1 MVHRVLIAV
10 DGSQAS
16 NAALEIACGLAD
28 KYEAALGLVTVV
40 EPEAVSDDL
49 IHVAQIEGVIP
60 GNATYSSMYAAEYGP
75 YTSSPS
81 YQNTTRSDKALRL
94 ANMIAETTAA
104 KAHAYSAEK
113 PFKAIKTFV
122 ADGEPAKAILQCAEE
137 NKADI
142 IIMGHDKPKWYKAPF
157 KKSVSKKVQSGAKC
171 PVLVYAKPSDA

>member
-40 EPEAVSDDL
+40 EPDAVSDDL

-60 GNATYSSMYAAEYGP
+60 DNSTYAGMYQAEYGP
-75 YTSSPS
+75 FTASEG
-81 YQNTTRSDKALRL
+81 YQRSVRSEKAFRL
-94 ANMIAETTAA
+94 ATMIAETTATKA
-104 KAHAYSAEK
+104 KAYSAEK
-113 PFKAIKTFV
+113 PFKAIKTFI
-122 ADGEPAKAILQCAEE
+122 AKGDPAKAILQCAEE
-137 NKADI
+137 NSADI

-171 PVLVYAKPSDA
+171 PVLVYASPAAA